1 MFAYIIRRLL
11 YAVPILLGTTFILF
25 VIFNVV
31 PGDPALQLAGK
42 HATVETI
49 ASIRAE
55 LGLDK
60 PWYIQYF
67 DLLKQLLSFDFGRS
81 YATKMKI
88 SDMIIEG
95 AGTSFSLTFPVFIM
109 STIISLVIGIV
120 IAIKRGSFLDKF
132 TVSMS
137 VAAQSVSVLVYILA
151 GQYVLAYQWGWFP
164 ISGFD
169 PSWIDR
175 WQYFLLPWLIYIS
188 LSVAPELRFYRTI
201 FLDELYQDYVRTA
214 RSKGLGT
221 KTIMMKHVLKNAMI
235 PILTNL
241 VISIPFLILGSLLI
255 ESYFQIP
262 GLGDLIIKAISNS
275 DRPVIISV
283 TVLGTAAYIVFNL
296 LSDILYALVDPRV
309 QLK

>member
-1 MFAYIIRRLL
+1 MFAYIVRRLL
-11 YAVPILLGTTFILF
+11 YAIPILLGTTFILF
-25 VIFNVV
+25 VIFNIV

-42 HATVETI
+42 HATVESLAT
-49 ASIRAE
+49 IRAE

-60 PWYIQYF
+60 PWYLQYF

-88 SDMIIEG
+88 TDMIREG

-109 STIISLVIGIV
+109 STIISLVIGVV
-120 IAIKRGSFLDKF
+120 IAIKRGSLVDK
-132 TVSMS
+132 TIVTLS
-137 VAAQSVSVLVYILA
+137 VAAQSVSILVYILA

-169 PSWIDR
+169 PSWVDR
-175 WQYFLLPWLIYIS
+175 WQYFMLPWLIY
-188 LSVAPELRFYRTI
+188 LCLAVAPELRFYRTI
-201 FLDELYQDYVRTA
+201 ILDELYQDYVRTA

-221 KTIMMKHVLKNAMI
+221 KTIMLKHVLKNAMI

-241 VISIPFLILGSLLI
+241 VISIPFLILGALLL

-262 GLGDLIIKAISNS
+262 GLGDLIIKAIANS

-296 LSDILYALVDPRV
+296 LSDIMYALVDPRV